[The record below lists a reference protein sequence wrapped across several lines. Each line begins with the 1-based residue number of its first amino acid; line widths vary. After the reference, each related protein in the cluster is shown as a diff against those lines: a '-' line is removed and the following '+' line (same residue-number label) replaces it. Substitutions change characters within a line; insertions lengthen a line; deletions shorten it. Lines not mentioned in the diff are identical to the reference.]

1 MSEAVIQH
9 WLNEISRT
17 VAAHDHAAHM
27 ALISRDVSLLGVPG
41 FDNIGFDDWSKQ
53 CQYEFANRLIKRV
66 DYGKIRIRV
75 VTDKRLMFMTY
86 ETVTANDGSTNAQG
100 VECLLEKEDDGQWR
114 LVQERILPPE
124 ETRKFDLEPA
134 ATIA

>member
-1 MSEAVIQH
+1 MSEAVIKN
-9 WLNEISRT
+9 WLSEISRT
-17 VAAHDHAAHM
+17 LAAHDHAAHM
-27 ALISRDVSLLGVPG
+27 ALISRNVSLLGVPG

-53 CQYEFANRLIKRV
+53 CQYEFANRLIQRV

-75 VTDKRLMFMTY
+75 VTEKRIMFMTY
-86 ETVTANDGSTNAQG
+86 ETVTAKDGSINAQG

-134 ATIA
+134 STIA